1 MGRKLF
7 GGLFSSSQSSLAC
20 TCPELEMPGNLHL
33 PWCVPKQMNV
43 TEARKL
49 SRLPQEEKT
58 DSREQHL
65 HSRASL
71 GVRLRLEL
79 YSLPASPRSLS
90 FMTHL
95 NTNPHLWDCSGNLYE
110 WIFSYRISIC
120 PPSSSFFFFCF
131 QSPPPYLSPPA
142 SIPHAD
148 LTLPPSLMFSGP
160 HTIHDLCHFG
170 LKWSFSTLA
179 AGRVLLQ
186 LFLWQEE
193 CSFCAEFNLK
203 SASLLGRSRGLYTT
217 PCFTWLNICSGWAE
231 CLVFN
236 FFFS

>member
-120 PPSSSFFFFCF
+120 PPSSSFFFAFNLLLLTSLPLLLF
-131 QSPPPYLSPPA
+131 
-142 SIPHAD
+142 
-148 LTLPPSLMFSGP
+148 LTL
-160 HTIHDLCHFG
+160 
-170 LKWSFSTLA
+170 
-179 AGRVLLQ
+179 
-186 LFLWQEE
+186 
-193 CSFCAEFNLK
+193 
-203 SASLLGRSRGLYTT
+203 
-217 PCFTWLNICSGWAE
+217 TWLCLPHWCFLGHTPFMTSAILGWNGLLAP
-231 CLVFN
+231 
-236 FFFS
+236 

>member
-120 PPSSSFFFFCF
+120 PPSSSFFFLL
-131 QSPPPYLSPPA
+131 SISSSLPLSPCFYSSRWP
-142 SIPHAD
+142 D
-148 LTLPPSLMFSGP
+148 
-160 HTIHDLCHFG
+160 
-170 LKWSFSTLA
+170 
-179 AGRVLLQ
+179 
-186 LFLWQEE
+186 
-193 CSFCAEFNLK
+193 
-203 SASLLGRSRGLYTT
+203 SASLIDV
-217 PCFTWLNICSGWAE
+217 FWATHHSWPLPFWVE
-231 CLVFN
+231 MVF
-236 FFFS
+236 